1 MSHSEEANQ
10 HKKEEITFLATRSV
24 DFWRPTV
31 PAKVTLDV
39 NISADIL
46 EAIVESFVFEEF
58 KLSQWIKT
66 PVLFFWFIFVY
77 FGITVKVVISNTFLL
92 VTSDGRQCET
102 FIAWCTHN
110 IRDRLALGGFRT
122 QYSAKH
128 LLALRQVSNDKLGC
142 IRKNKQIG
150 VRKTIVLNYRRKLR
164 FFILFSLY

>member
-10 HKKEEITFLATRSV
+10 HKKEELTFLATRSV

-77 FGITVKVVISNTFLL
+77 FGITVKVVINNTFLL
-92 VTSDGRQCET
+92 VTSDGRQWL
-102 FIAWCTHN
+102 WCQ
-110 IRDRLALGGFRT
+110 ICM
-122 QYSAKH
+122 SACSEQCSFDEERPGLIKQKEKP
-128 LLALRQVSNDKLGC
+128 RE
-142 IRKNKQIG
+142 RKDG
-150 VRKTIVLNYRRKLR
+150 RCT
-164 FFILFSLY
+164 